1 MELIVPTLAAILGF
15 IKSIRFVHEGELG
28 VRLRFGKV
36 WRDKDNVPIVI
47 YPGFVL
53 LIPFV
58 DTLKRHHVRQQT
70 MRLDDQRIVIKDGL
84 IFVCEAVILYKVTDI
99 YKAMFEIDDVDDSI
113 EDIGM
118 KCLRN
123 VLQSCNHGDLSDF
136 DKISSRLV
144 ESIRVHTSNW
154 GIHIIE
160 FGLTSSAPT
169 PESANLLNASIGVE
183 LKLQALEEAYE
194 RRKIDFR
201 KVDPLLAA
209 VLVGM
214 PLVASITSKHGP
226 AESTVTSP
234 SKDEEKDNADSK

>member
-1 MELIVPTLAAILGF
+1 MEFIVPTMAAILGF

-36 WRDKDNVPIVI
+36 WRDKNNVPII
-47 YPGFVL
+47 IHPGFVF

-84 IFVCEAVILYKVTDI
+84 IFVCEAVILYRVTDI

-123 VLQSCNHGDLSDF
+123 VLQSCTHGDLSDF
-136 DKISSRLV
+136 DKISSSLV
-144 ESIRVHTSNW
+144 DSIRVHTSNW
-154 GIHIIE
+154 GIEIIE

-183 LKLQALEEAYE
+183 LKLLALEEACE
-194 RRKIDFR
+194 RRKINF
-201 KVDPLLAA
+201 KELDPLLAA

-214 PLVASITSKHGP
+214 PLVASVTSKNGP
-226 AESTVTSP
+226 TELTATPP
-234 SKDEEKDNADSK
+234 SKDTDKGGVDRK